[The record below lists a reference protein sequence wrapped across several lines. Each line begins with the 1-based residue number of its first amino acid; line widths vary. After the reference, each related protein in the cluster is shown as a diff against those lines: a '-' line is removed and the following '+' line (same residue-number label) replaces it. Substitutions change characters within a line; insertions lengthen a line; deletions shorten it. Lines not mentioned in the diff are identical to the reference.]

1 MKTTLT
7 TLLLILLLAGGYYV
21 AFYEPAPDR
30 PIPQSSCET
39 AVSTNDET
47 ESLPEEN
54 STTTVTDTNL
64 SNMSEEMRAM
74 VKEANE
80 IKADIIEELRET
92 RVSEHKDAATDDDLE
107 TSLKE
112 TDEMVAAVNEKEGIN
127 GEAIKAEIEEEYANL
142 QSDQN
147 MPEDLKKE
155 VEESENTMLEV
166 EQMMDELNIQVE
178 EE

>member
-1 MKTTLT
+1 MKATLT

-178 EE
+178 E

>member
-178 EE
+178 E